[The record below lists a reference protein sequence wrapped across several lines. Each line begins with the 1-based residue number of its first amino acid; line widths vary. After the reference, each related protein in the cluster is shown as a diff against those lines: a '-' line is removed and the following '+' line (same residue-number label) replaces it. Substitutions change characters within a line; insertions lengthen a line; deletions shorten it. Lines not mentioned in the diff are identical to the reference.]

1 MLSIAEW
8 STWSLSILT
17 RAELTLPSLVSF
29 SIQIKLR
36 MADSRDLSCL
46 PMKEE
51 RVLKLSVL
59 EGCNSVENVSG
70 VWRWWESA
78 CLESVLLGET
88 TAPPSWEWEPDL
100 DSLEWKP
107 VLGRVEWE
115 PVLGKVELE
124 SVLDKVEWEPSLI
137 GGLCWV
143 GRASKS
149 AGTVD
154 GWSTLF
160 GFLPTFTLLWG
171 RIETV
176 HNRNSSHITTHVHVH
191 VYHISGLF

>member
-29 SIQIKLR
+29 SIPIKLR

-70 VWRWWESA
+70 VWRWSA

-100 DSLEWKP
+100 DNL
-107 VLGRVEWE
+107 EWE
-115 PVLGKVELE
+115 PVLGKVEFE
-124 SVLDKVEWEPSLI
+124 SVLDKLEWEPSLL

-143 GRASKS
+143 GPASKS

-160 GFLPTFTLLWG
+160 VFLPTFTLLWE

-176 HNRNSSHITTHVHVH
+176 HNRNSSYITTHVH
-191 VYHISGLF
+191 VYHISWVF